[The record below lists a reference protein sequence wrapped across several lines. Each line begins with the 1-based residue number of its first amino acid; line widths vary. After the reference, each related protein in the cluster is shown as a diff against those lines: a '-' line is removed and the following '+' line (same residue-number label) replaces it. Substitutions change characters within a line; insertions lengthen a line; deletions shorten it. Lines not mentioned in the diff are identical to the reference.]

1 MRATTITT
9 ALTAAAAVVGS
20 VGTDPESAWYESLDR
35 PPWQP
40 PPIAFP
46 LVWTPLY
53 GTIAY
58 GTGRAIEQA
67 DPAGRRRLWRLTAA
81 NLAANAG
88 WNWAFFRAR
97 SPIGGLGVIGVL
109 NGLNLALLQEASRA
123 DRRAAASLAP
133 YAGWVG
139 FATALNA
146 SIWRRNR

>member
-1 MRATTITT
+1 MRPLAVTS
-9 ALTAAAAVVGS
+9 AATAATAVLGGL
-20 VGTDPESAWYESLDR
+20 GTDPDSSWYESLEK

-40 PPIAFP
+40 PPVAFG

-53 GTIAY
+53 ATIAY
-58 GTGRAIEQA
+58 GTARAIERA
-67 DPAGRRRLWRLTAA
+67 EPERRPALWRLTAA

-97 SPIGGLGVIGVL
+97 SPVAGLAVIGAL
-109 NGLNLALLQEASRA
+109 NALNVALVAEAGRA
-123 DRRAAASLAP
+123 DRTAGATLAP
-133 YAGWVG
+133 YAAWVG